1 MTAKNKNKNINIR
14 GITMLKYK
22 CDFIELMLGCG
33 VLTFG
38 DFTLKSGRRS
48 PYFINTGKYRTG
60 GQLSA
65 LGGFYADCIAAAVGE
80 DELCRSDNGLLLFG
94 PAYKGIP
101 LAAAASCAL
110 YQKYNA
116 ELRYCFNRKEIKDH
130 GEGGAFVGSVAQDGD
145 RIIIVEDVITAG
157 TAVRE
162 TVPLLQAAAKAEI
175 PYMIISVDRKER
187 TASGMTASDEVNDEF
202 GIKVFSIVTVSE
214 IREYINGKFD
224 ADLLSRMDKYIGD
237 YCVK

>member
-1 MTAKNKNKNINIR
+1 
-14 GITMLKYK
+14 MLNYK
-22 CDFIELMLGCG
+22 SDFIGLMLECG

-38 DFTLKSGRRS
+38 DFTLKSGRKS

-60 GQLSA
+60 GQLSR
-65 LGGFYADCIAAAVGE
+65 LGVFYAESISAAVGE
-80 DELCRSDNGLLLFG
+80 DELRRADSDLMLFG

-101 LAAAASCAL
+101 LATAAACAL

-116 ELRYCFNRKEIKDH
+116 DLRYFFNRKEIKDH
-130 GEGGAFVGSVAQDGD
+130 GEGGAFVGSAPQDGD

-162 TVPLLQAAAKAEI
+162 TVPLLRAAAKVEI
-175 PYMIISVDRKER
+175 PYMIISVDREER
-187 TASGMTASDEVNDEF
+187 TASGMTASDEVKAEF
-202 GIKVFSIVTVSE
+202 GIEVYPIVTVSE
-214 IREYINGKFD
+214 IREYIHGKFD
-224 ADLLSRMDKYIGD
+224 TELLARMDRYIGE

>member
-1 MTAKNKNKNINIR
+1 
-14 GITMLKYK
+14 MLNYK
-22 CDFIELMLGCG
+22 SDFIGLMLDCG

-38 DFTLKSGRRS
+38 DFTLKSGRKS

-60 GQLSA
+60 GQLSK
-65 LGGFYADCIAAAVGE
+65 LGVFYAESISAAVGE
-80 DELCRSDNGLLLFG
+80 DELRRADSGLILFG

-101 LAAAASCAL
+101 LAAAAACAL

-116 ELRYCFNRKEIKDH
+116 DLRYFFNRKEIKDH
-130 GEGGAFVGSVAQDGD
+130 GEGGAFVGSAPQDGD

-162 TVPLLQAAAKAEI
+162 TVPLLRAAAKAEI
-175 PYMIISVDRKER
+175 PYMIISVDREER
-187 TASGMTASDEVNDEF
+187 TASGMTASEEVKAEF
-202 GIKVFSIVTVSE
+202 GIEVFSIITVKE
-214 IREYINGKFD
+214 IREYIQGRFD
-224 ADLLSRMDKYIGD
+224 HELLNRMDSYIGE